1 MSEIAAPTSGSD
13 RVIRAGRSGKSP
25 RAAASSVSSRRLGFH
40 GCPRY
45 RSGMEAVSKSGVA
58 KRRLD
63 RVGPGGARTRGHP
76 CPGGDRAKLHAA
88 VISCCVLPSA
98 KATTCSPRVG
108 EGRLPP
114 AGFAGV
120 VRPRCRAGA
129 AAFVAV
135 VAVLAETAFFACR
148 PLLAGAR
155 PNHVGGVIA
164 RHKRAGRIELRDGS
178 STPHSRR
185 RRSNAPRSAIP
196 LAELTRK
203 LDAVPEDP
211 QVMLK
216 LAILDVPDFYSALT
230 NHTGQRRCRTDL
242 AAGAHAKSVRR
253 RGHFAERRSK
263 ERQRVGQL
271 QRRDFPRARA
281 RVAHGARGLQL
292 KGRRST
298 EWDPPPQVRF
308 ATTRRWRKPDS
319 NRRSQATVSSGA
331 SGHAPPREAR
341 VG

>member
-1 MSEIAAPTSGSD
+1 MSEIVAPSSCSD

-63 RVGPGGARTRGHP
+63 DRVGPGGARTRGHP
-76 CPGGDRAKLHAA
+76 CPGGDRATLHAA

-98 KATTCSPRVG
+98 KARTCSPRVG

-148 PLLAGAR
+148 PLLAGGAPEPCRRRHCPAQASWPHRTAR
-155 PNHVGGVIA
+155 RKLYATQSAKTEQRAAVSHPSRGIDQEA
-164 RHKRAGRIELRDGS
+164 RRRAGRPPGDAQAGDPGCSGFLFSADEPHGLPTTP
-178 STPHSRR
+178 STP
-185 RRSNAPRSAIP
+185 RRSAEPGFAI
-196 LAELTRK
+196 
-203 LDAVPEDP
+203 
-211 QVMLK
+211 
-216 LAILDVPDFYSALT
+216 F
-230 NHTGQRRCRTDL
+230 
-242 AAGAHAKSVRR
+242 
-253 RGHFAERRSK
+253 
-263 ERQRVGQL
+263 
-271 QRRDFPRARA
+271 
-281 RVAHGARGLQL
+281 
-292 KGRRST
+292 GRRSHGH
-298 EWDPPPQVRF
+298 WLGWPLHGRRRNRLRRF
-308 ATTRRWRKPDS
+308 LDRRTLRFIADRRVTYRLRLARLSSHWRTPY
-319 NRRSQATVSSGA
+319 
-331 SGHAPPREAR
+331 
-341 VG
+341 

>member
-1 MSEIAAPTSGSD
+1 MSEIAAPSSCSD
-13 RVIRAGRSGKSP
+13 RVISAGRSGKSP

-63 RVGPGGARTRGHP
+63 DRVGPGGARTRGHP
-76 CPGGDRAKLHAA
+76 CPGGDRATLHAA

-98 KATTCSPRVG
+98 KARTCSPRVG

-164 RHKRAGRIELRDGS
+164 RHKRAGRI
-178 STPHSRR
+178 
-185 RRSNAPRSAIP
+185 
-196 LAELTRK
+196 
-203 LDAVPEDP
+203 
-211 QVMLK
+211 
-216 LAILDVPDFYSALT
+216 
-230 NHTGQRRCRTDL
+230 
-242 AAGAHAKSVRR
+242 
-253 RGHFAERRSK
+253 
-263 ERQRVGQL
+263 
-271 QRRDFPRARA
+271 
-281 RVAHGARGLQL
+281 
-292 KGRRST
+292 
-298 EWDPPPQVRF
+298 
-308 ATTRRWRKPDS
+308 
-319 NRRSQATVSSGA
+319 
-331 SGHAPPREAR
+331 
-341 VG
+341 